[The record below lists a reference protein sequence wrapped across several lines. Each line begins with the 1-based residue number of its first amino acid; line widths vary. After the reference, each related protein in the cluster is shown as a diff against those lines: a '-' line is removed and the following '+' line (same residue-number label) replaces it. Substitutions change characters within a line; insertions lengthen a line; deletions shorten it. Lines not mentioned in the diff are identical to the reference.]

1 MSVRNVACSNGPLF
15 TAIKQLNL
23 IRKAAFIFILHKYQL
38 DKSYTFS
45 NVCYHTSLKDH
56 EESGASVA
64 SASL

>member
-1 MSVRNVACSNGPLF
+1 MLVRNGACSNGSLF

-23 IRKAAFIFILHKYQL
+23 IRKVAFILILHKYQP

-45 NVCYHTSLKDH
+45 KVCYNTSLKDH

-64 SASL
+64 SA